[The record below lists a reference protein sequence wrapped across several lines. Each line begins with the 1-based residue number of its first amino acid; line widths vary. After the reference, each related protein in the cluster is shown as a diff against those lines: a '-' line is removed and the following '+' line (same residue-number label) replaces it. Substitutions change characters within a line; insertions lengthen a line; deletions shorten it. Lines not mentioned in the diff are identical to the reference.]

1 MSLIPTIRKN
11 KMSFSK
17 FIDWDKFEN
26 CFYNNIYLDDYKIV
40 IKMPLI
46 PSKRFKKDI
55 KIKRFDLTK
64 YTYLVSYD

>member
-1 MSLIPTIRKN
+1 M
-11 KMSFSK
+11 SK

-26 CFYNNIYLDDYKIV
+26 CFYNNIYLEDYKFV

-46 PSKRFKKDI
+46 SSKDIKKDI

>member
-1 MSLIPTIRKN
+1 MSLIPTTKSD
-11 KMSFSK
+11 KKTLSK

-26 CFYNNIYLDDYKIV
+26 CFYNNIYLEDYKIV

-46 PSKRFKKDI
+46 TSKKYKQDI